1 MRCADNYPVLVLE
14 IVDFVKMR
22 TQKGVWVFLLS
33 IRKIITFP
41 ERDMGSPGQFDRVA
55 MNISMYIRWF
65 GLDMKKQMGK
75 AHDMYVFLYISC
87 AFRSYVPSRRRTELC
102 TIEANSF
109 FCSEIGHFQEFGNRN
124 NESAIEI
131 RCGQPR
137 QMVQ

>member
-1 MRCADNYPVLVLE
+1 
-14 IVDFVKMR
+14 
-22 TQKGVWVFLLS
+22 
-33 IRKIITFP
+33 
-41 ERDMGSPGQFDRVA
+41 MGSPGQFDRVA

-109 FCSEIGHFQEFGNRN
+109 FCSEIGYFQESGNRN
-124 NESAIEI
+124 TESAIVYKYDLAEVFA
-131 RCGQPR
+131 RELCSGNCGLLMYQECL
-137 QMVQ
+137 